1 MIDLPPAPHAVVHM
15 PIHARHHTLT
25 GVVAPVAYGWVRLVS
40 TCTGSAVFRSE
51 FGECRIR
58 PGDPALLGINTVCG
72 SRLIDHSSA
81 TTSYLVPRSR
91 NCPFCSGTF
100 GEHIERTKD
109 V

>member
-1 MIDLPPAPHAVVHM
+1 MIDQPPPSHAVVHT
-15 PIHARHHTLT
+15 PIHACHHTLT
-25 GVVAPVAYGWVRLVS
+25 GVVAPVAYGWVRQVF
-40 TCTGSAVFRSE
+40 TCESSAVFRSE

-58 PGDPALLGINTVCG
+58 PGDPAVLGINTLCG

-91 NCPFCSGTF
+91 KYPFCSKTF